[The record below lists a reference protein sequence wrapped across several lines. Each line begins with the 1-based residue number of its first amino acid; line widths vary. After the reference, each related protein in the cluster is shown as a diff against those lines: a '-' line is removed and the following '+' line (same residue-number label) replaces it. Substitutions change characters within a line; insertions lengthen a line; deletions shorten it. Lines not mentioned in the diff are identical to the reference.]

1 MEPISFILYTDD
13 KNDSKYC
20 SLGYPVDNEILDSK
34 ISKSEYHTPI
44 PLLVLNQRVVS
55 VKDVNSDI
63 DKLYTEDDMLN
74 KETIDNCVS
83 DELMDKLL
91 NMVNKNYTEK
101 EIIKE
106 VPKEIKKAQKRSPPT
121 TASDD
126 SNVTMDEVA
135 DILILLSRSRAE
147 VSVPNRKTVFDKVI
161 DEFNTSINNRTP
173 ISPTETGRVSVDERR
188 KKTWIQSERQIIE
201 KVNNL
206 LATIPQL

>member
-44 PLLVLNQRVVS
+44 PLLVLNERVTS

-63 DKLYTEDDMLN
+63 DKLYNEDDMLN
-74 KETIDNCVS
+74 KETVDNCVS

-91 NMVNKNYTEK
+91 NMVNKNYKPK

-106 VPKEIKKAQKRSPPT
+106 VPKEIKKAQKRCTKKRVKKS
-121 TASDD
+121 
-126 SNVTMDEVA
+126 
-135 DILILLSRSRAE
+135 
-147 VSVPNRKTVFDKVI
+147 NRKT
-161 DEFNTSINNRTP
+161 
-173 ISPTETGRVSVDERR
+173 R
-188 KKTWIQSERQIIE
+188 KKR
-201 KVNNL
+201 KK
-206 LATIPQL
+206 